1 MNCLCW
7 CSSGGL
13 VHYVGEIMEWNFIRK
28 WIKVVALLWCCGSFY
43 ASTDQYLFTTW
54 WRKRIIRWIGGGCWV
69 FWPDALKQ
77 SSLAQWWVSVKN
89 KNPILWNGPWN
100 MSAVAEGALAVP
112 ELVVWARESCVVRCT
127 PWIPLGMEGVVAGCQ
142 RSCGSQSPSLSAR
155 DRKERS

>member
-7 CSSGGL
+7 CSSGGS

-28 WIKVVALLWCCGSFY
+28 WIKVVALLWRCGRFY

-54 WRKRIIRWIGGGCWV
+54 WRKRIIWWIWGGLGFLTRC
-69 FWPDALKQ
+69 PEAKQ
-77 SSLAQWWVSVKN
+77 FSPMVGTCTK

-100 MSAVAEGALAVP
+100 MSAVAEGVLAVL
-112 ELVVWARESCVVRCT
+112 ELVVWAWESCVVRCT
-127 PWIPLGMEGVVAGCQ
+127 PWVPLGMEGVVAGCQ

-155 DRKERS
+155 DRKKERS